1 MERRAVEYLF
11 RSASCSELHA
21 RVTEPAEIRIKHFS
35 SRVCYDILTPYRLLW
50 QSNRSCMI
58 MKPQKDEFYRQL
70 YTTVFP
76 LVIQAFMLALV
87 SATDAIMLGLVDQT
101 SMSSVS
107 LGGQIQFVLNLFVL
121 GITGGLSILSAQYW
135 GKGDHAVV
143 ERLIPRNLLYMLLI
157 GGLFTASTAVAPAGV
172 MRILTNDEQL
182 VSSGSRYLQ
191 AVSLSYI
198 LCAVS
203 QVYLTVLKTTGR
215 AGTASRISSFA
226 VALNIVCNAILIFGL
241 LGAPKLGIVGAAV
254 ATVMARAVELGWCML
269 ESIRWDRILAP
280 EPALMRD
287 FWKVTGPLL
296 AASMVWGIAYTLYS
310 VIMGHMG
317 GDAVAAHSVTGIA
330 RSLVAC
336 MTRGLGNGAGI
347 MVGHVLGSG
356 NLALAKKTGGRLTRL
371 SIAAGILTGGALML
385 LSPLIVRL
393 APLTEAA
400 ASYLQGMLLFC
411 GVNLM
416 FQSVNHTVLDG
427 VFCAG
432 GDSAFD
438 MYGNIGAMWCFS
450 VPLGFLAAFVWKLS
464 PVAVYCIMNLDEIVK
479 IPAVYL
485 RYKKYIWLRDL
496 TREKAE
502 IEVNA

>member
-1 MERRAVEYLF
+1 MK
-11 RSASCSELHA
+11 A
-21 RVTEPAEIRIKHFS
+21 RKEA
-35 SRVCYDILTPYRLLW
+35 
-50 QSNRSCMI
+50 
-58 MKPQKDEFYRQL
+58 FYREL

-87 SATDAIMLGLVDQT
+87 SATDAVMLGLVDQT

-107 LGGQIQFVLNLFVL
+107 LGGQVQFVLNLFVL

-135 GKGDHAVV
+135 GKGDSRTV
-143 ERLIPRNLLYMLLI
+143 ERLIPRNLLYMLLT
-157 GGLFTASTAVAPAGV
+157 GGLFTAATALLPSAV
-172 MRILTNDEQL
+172 MRILTNDAEL
-182 VSSGSRYLQ
+182 VACGSAYLR
-191 AVSLSYI
+191 AVSLSYV
-198 LCAVS
+198 LCAIS

-226 VALNIVCNAILIFGL
+226 VALNIVCNAVLIFGL
-241 LGAPKLGIVGAAV
+241 LGAPKLGIVGAAI
-254 ATVMARAVELGWCML
+254 ATVIARAVELGWSML
-269 ESIRWDRILAP
+269 ASRKETALTLPDGKQKSVVIKVRWDRMLVP
-280 EPALMRD
+280 EPALMHD
-287 FWKVTGPLL
+287 FRKVTGPLL

-310 VIMGHMG
+310 VIMGHLG

-330 RSLVAC
+330 RSLIAC

-356 NLALAKKTGGRLTRL
+356 NLALAKKTAGRLTRL
-371 SIAAGILTGGALML
+371 SIIAGVVTGSLLML
-385 LSPLIVRL
+385 VSPLIVRL
-393 APLTEAA
+393 APLTETA

-450 VPLGFLAAFVWKLS
+450 LPLSCLAAFVWKLS

-496 TREKAE
+496 TRT
-502 IEVNA
+502 